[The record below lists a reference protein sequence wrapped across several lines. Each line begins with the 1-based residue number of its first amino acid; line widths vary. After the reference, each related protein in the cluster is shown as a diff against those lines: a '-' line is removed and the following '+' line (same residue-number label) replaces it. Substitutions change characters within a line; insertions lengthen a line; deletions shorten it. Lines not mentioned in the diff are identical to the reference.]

1 MSTQGPAARR
11 AAPVDA
17 GFTLLELLVAVTLL
31 GLVFVMLAG
40 GLRLGVAAWE
50 KGGDTVARTSA
61 LQTAQ
66 RFLRGE
72 IEQMRPLARSVFG
85 RDRLLAVSGT
95 PSGLAFVGP
104 PPSQAVAPSL
114 YLFRVAIEGPAGKK
128 SLVASWQRLQPD
140 MSDYDAPRAVA
151 QSIVL
156 AAGLDDGALSYFG
169 YPARDA
175 DPVWQDR
182 WIDRT
187 EMPMLVRIDL
197 RYHRDDPR
205 QWPSL
210 VVAPQIQG
218 AP

>member
-1 MSTQGPAARR
+1 MQGLAARR
-11 AAPVDA
+11 TTPVEA

-31 GLVFVMLAG
+31 GLLFVMLAG

-66 RFLRGE
+66 RFLRSE
-72 IEQMRPLARSVFG
+72 IEQMRPLARPVFG

-95 PSGLAFVGP
+95 PSALTFVGP
-104 PPSQAVAPSL
+104 PPSMAAAPGQ
-114 YLFRVAIEGPAGKK
+114 YLFRVAIQGPAGDR
-128 SLVASWQRLQPD
+128 SLVASWQQLQPD
-140 MSDYDAPRAVA
+140 MSDYDAPKAAA

-156 AAGLDDGALSYFG
+156 AAGLDDGVLSYFG

-205 QWPSL
+205 KWPSL
-210 VVAPQIQG
+210 VVAPQIRGTQ
-218 AP
+218 